1 MSVKLQARDF
11 LYFYD
16 KSFQHESS
24 NLKLFIKFLK
34 LSGQKSP
41 IKFNYTSNDSSLL
54 NTLNIED
61 NIILS
66 VGNNISD
73 IKKPGYLDE
82 HIKRVNNPFLVILYN
97 DLKSSCSLNMMP
109 NEVSHSTHKK
119 ATLIKSLL
127 QTGKFLIVE
136 DPEVYVSEYILS
148 TFQKAIQFEVNNK
161 DKIVLLKT
169 KQMTTWSQYITKYI
183 TINNIKKLDIVMG
196 HKPQLHIRSITHRP
210 AINEQTNIIQLRP
223 TREITKIATEKNIQ
237 DKSKKSAA

>member
-16 KSFQHESS
+16 KSFQQESS

-34 LSGQKSP
+34 LSGQKAP

-54 NTLNIED
+54 NKLNIED

-82 HIKRVNNPFLVILYN
+82 HIKRINNPFLIALYN
-97 DLKSSCSLNMMP
+97 DLKASCNLSMMP
-109 NEVSHSTHKK
+109 AEISHSTHKK

-127 QTGKFLIVE
+127 QTGKFIIVE
-136 DPEVYVSEYILS
+136 DPEMYINSYILA

-169 KQMTTWSQYITKYI
+169 KEMSNWSQYITKYI
-183 TINNIKKLDIVMG
+183 AINNIKKLDIAMTR
-196 HKPQLHIRSITHRP
+196 KPRLQINKITHRS
-210 AINEQTNIIQLRP
+210 ASATQSNLLYLE
-223 TREITKIATEKNIQ
+223 TKKDIGLDAFKKSIQ